1 MKEHMLNSIQ
11 DTTDTSDTDGM
22 VEVRQAFLTGERA
35 EFFARNRRYVDTI
48 FDDGESPLKHA
59 RDIELVESSFKW
71 KYPLWYC
78 SNVRARNCTWFE
90 MGRAGVWYT
99 DHITVEDSTIEAPKN
114 FRRAHDVTLH
124 NVDFPNA
131 EETLWSCRDVT
142 LDNVSAHGDYLA
154 MNCENVKAD
163 NLRLVGNYPFDG
175 ARNVE
180 ISNSRL
186 ISKDCFWNC
195 ENVTVRDS
203 FISGEYLAWNSRNV
217 TFENCTIES
226 LQGLCYVDNLV
237 LRNCRL
243 INTTLAFEYSTVD
256 ADIHGT
262 IDSVLNPSAGTIRA
276 DAIGELTLDPGK
288 IDPSKVKVILAGDNA
303 D

>member
-1 MKEHMLNSIQ
+1 MLT
-11 DTTDTSDTDGM
+11 DTPHTSDTSDTLAAEGM
-22 VEVRQAFLTGERA
+22 TEIRQAFLTGERA
-35 EFFARNRRYVDTI
+35 EFFARDRRYVDTV
-48 FDDGESPLKHA
+48 FADGESPLKHA

-78 SNVRARNCTWFE
+78 SNVHATGCTWFE

-114 FRRAHDVTLH
+114 FRRAHDVTLR

-175 ARNVE
+175 ARDVE

-226 LQGLCYVDNLV
+226 LQGLCYADNLV

-256 ADIHGT
+256 ADVHGT

-276 DAIGELTLDPGK
+276 DAIGELTLDPK
-288 IDPSKVKVILAGDNA
+288 RINPDMVRIVLPEGDA

>member
-1 MKEHMLNSIQ
+1 MNNTPDTFTSAAEQ
-11 DTTDTSDTDGM
+11 DMSET
-22 VEVRQAFLTGERA
+22 RQAFLTGERA
-35 EFFARNRRYVDTI
+35 EFFAHDRRYVDTI

-59 RDIELVESSFKW
+59 HDIELRSSSFKW

-78 SNVRARNCTWFE
+78 SDIDAKDCTWFE
-90 MGRAGVWYT
+90 MARAGVWYT
-99 DHITVEDSTIEAPKN
+99 DHIKVEDSTIEAPKN
-114 FRRAHDVTLH
+114 FRRCHDVTLR
-124 NVDFPNA
+124 NVDFVNA
-131 EETLWSCRDVT
+131 EETLWACSGVT

-154 MNCENVKAD
+154 MNCADVKAD

-217 TFENCTIES
+217 TFEHCTIES
-226 LQGLCYVDNLV
+226 LQGLCYVVTAGSSIRRSRSNIPPSMPTCAARSTACSI
-237 LRNCRL
+237 LRPARFAPT
-243 INTTLAFEYSTVD
+243 IST
-256 ADIHGT
+256 
-262 IDSVLNPSAGTIRA
+262 R
-276 DAIGELTLDPGK
+276 
-288 IDPSKVKVILAGDNA
+288 
-303 D
+303 

>member
-1 MKEHMLNSIQ
+1 MLT
-11 DTTDTSDTDGM
+11 DTPHTSDTPAANNGM
-22 VEVRQAFLTGERA
+22 TEIRQAFLTGERA

-48 FDDGESPLKHA
+48 FADGESPLKHA

-78 SNVRARNCTWFE
+78 SNVHAKDCTWFE

-114 FRRAHDVTLH
+114 FRRAHDVTLR

-131 EETLWSCRDVT
+131 EETLWSCRNVT

-175 ARNVE
+175 ACDVE

-226 LQGLCYVDNLV
+226 LQGLCYADNLV

-256 ADIHGT
+256 ADVHGT

-276 DAIGELTLDPGK
+276 DAIGELTLDPK
-288 IDPSKVKVILAGDNA
+288 RINPDMVRIVLPEGDA

>member
-1 MKEHMLNSIQ
+1 MCI
-11 DTTDTSDTDGM
+11 
-22 VEVRQAFLTGERA
+22 
-35 EFFARNRRYVDTI
+35 
-48 FDDGESPLKHA
+48 
-59 RDIELVESSFKW
+59 RDRFKW

-78 SNVRARNCTWFE
+78 SDIDAKDCTWFE
-90 MGRAGVWYT
+90 MARAGVWYT

-114 FRRAHDVTLH
+114 FRRCHDVTLR
-124 NVDFPNA
+124 NVDFVNA
-131 EETLWSCRDVT
+131 EETLWACSGVT

-154 MNCENVKAD
+154 MNCADVKAD

-217 TFENCTIES
+217 TFEHCTIES
-226 LQGLCYVDNLV
+226 LQGLCYVDHLV
-237 LRNCRL
+237 LRDCRL
-243 INTTLAFEYSTVD
+243 VNTTLAFEYSSVD
-256 ADIHGT
+256 ADVRGT
-262 IDSVLNPSAGTIRA
+262 IDSVFNPSSGTIRA
-276 DAIGELTLDPGK
+276 DHINELTLDPAK
-288 IDPSKVKVILAGDNA
+288 IDPTATTIVTA
-303 D
+303 DAA

>member
-1 MKEHMLNSIQ
+1 MDMVECVSGGAGVSGV
-11 DTTDTSDTDGM
+11 DDA
-22 VEVRQAFLTGERA
+22 VEVRQALLTGERA
-35 EFFARNRRYVDTI
+35 EFFARDRRYVDTV

-59 RDIELVESSFKW
+59 RGVGLVDCSFKW

-78 SNVRARNCTWFE
+78 EDVRASGCTWFE
-90 MGRAGVWYT
+90 MARAGVWYT
-99 DHITVEDSTIEAPKN
+99 NRIAVEDCTFEAPKN
-114 FRRAHDVTLH
+114 FRRCRGVSLRG
-124 NVDFPNA
+124 VDFVNA
-131 EETLWSCRDVT
+131 QETLWNCSDVS
-142 LDNVSAHGDYLA
+142 LEDVSAHGDYLA
-154 MNCENVKAD
+154 MGCEDVRAD

-180 ISNSRL
+180 VSHSRL

-243 INTTLAFEYSTVD
+243 VNTTLAFEYSHVD
-256 ADIHGT
+256 ADVRGT
-262 IDSVLNPSAGTIRA
+262 IDSVFNPSSGVIRA
-276 DAIGELTLDPGK
+276 DAIGELTLDPAR
-288 IDPSKVKVILAGDNA
+288 IDPSKVTVVTGK
-303 D
+303 

>member
-1 MKEHMLNSIQ
+1 MNIPKTLESNADQ
-11 DTTDTSDTDGM
+11 DIP
-22 VEVRQAFLTGERA
+22 EIRQALLTGERA
-35 EFFARNRRYVDTI
+35 EFFAHDRHYVDTI

-59 RDIELVESSFKW
+59 HDVMLESSSFKW

-78 SNVRARNCTWFE
+78 RNIDAKRCTWFE
-90 MGRAGVWYT
+90 MARAGVWYT

-114 FRRAHDVTLH
+114 FRHCHGVALR
-124 NVDFPNA
+124 NVDFVNA
-131 EETLWSCRDVT
+131 EETLWTCSDVT

-154 MNCENVKAD
+154 MNCADVKAD

-175 ARNVE
+175 ARNVK

-243 INTTLAFEYSTVD
+243 INTTLAFEYSSVD
-256 ADIHGT
+256 ADVRGT
-262 IDSVLNPSAGTIRA
+262 IDSVFNPASGVIRA
-276 DAIGELTLDPGK
+276 DAIGELTLDPER
-288 IDPSKVKVILAGDNA
+288 IDPSATTVITA
-303 D
+303 DVTER

>member
-1 MKEHMLNSIQ
+1 MDMVECVSGGAGVSGV
-11 DTTDTSDTDGM
+11 DDA
-22 VEVRQAFLTGERA
+22 VEVRQALLTGERA
-35 EFFARNRRYVDTI
+35 EFFARDRRYVDTV

-59 RDIELVESSFKW
+59 RGVGLVDCSFKW

-78 SNVRARNCTWFE
+78 EDVRASGCTWFE
-90 MGRAGVWYT
+90 MARAGVWYT
-99 DHITVEDSTIEAPKN
+99 NRIAVEDCTFEAPKN
-114 FRRAHDVTLH
+114 FRRCRGVSLRG
-124 NVDFPNA
+124 VDFVNA
-131 EETLWSCRDVT
+131 QETLWNCSDVS
-142 LDNVSAHGDYLA
+142 LEDVSAHGDYLA
-154 MNCENVKAD
+154 MGCEDVRAD

-180 ISNSRL
+180 VSHSRL

-243 INTTLAFEYSTVD
+243 VNTTLAFEYSHVD
-256 ADIHGT
+256 ADVRGT
-262 IDSVLNPSAGTIRA
+262 IDSVFNPSSGVIRA
-276 DAIGELTLDPGK
+276 DAIGELTLDPER
-288 IDPSKVKVILAGDNA
+288 IDPSKVTVVTGK
-303 D
+303 